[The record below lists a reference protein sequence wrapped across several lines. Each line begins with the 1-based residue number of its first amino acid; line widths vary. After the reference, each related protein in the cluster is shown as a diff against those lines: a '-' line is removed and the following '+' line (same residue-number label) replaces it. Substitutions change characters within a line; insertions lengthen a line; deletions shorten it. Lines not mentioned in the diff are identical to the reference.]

1 MAIDGKII
9 HGKLQCDINR
19 KAAKI
24 SALSSEKIDKH
35 EYFTGEEISSS
46 SQREIIEQVKFA
58 YSLLGKTFE
67 KQTKT
72 IECQGKNK

>member
-1 MAIDGKII
+1 MVRLD
-9 HGKLQCDINR
+9 LENCNINR

-35 EYFTGEEISSS
+35 EYFTGEEISPSN
-46 SQREIIEQVKFA
+46 QREIIEQVKFA

-72 IECQGKNK
+72 IEYQGKNK

>member
-1 MAIDGKII
+1 MVRLD
-9 HGKLQCDINR
+9 LENCNINR

-35 EYFTGEEISSS
+35 EYSTGEEISPSN
-46 SQREIIEQVKFA
+46 QREIIEQVKFA

-72 IECQGKNK
+72 IEYQGKNK

>member
-1 MAIDGKII
+1 MVRLD
-9 HGKLQCDINR
+9 LENCNINR

-35 EYFTGEEISSS
+35 EYFIGEEISPSN
-46 SQREIIEQVKFA
+46 QREIIEQVKFA

-72 IECQGKNK
+72 IEYQGKNK

>member
-1 MAIDGKII
+1 MVRLD
-9 HGKLQCDINR
+9 LENCNINR

-24 SALSSEKIDKH
+24 STLSSEKIDKH
-35 EYFTGEEISSS
+35 EYFTGEEISPSN
-46 SQREIIEQVKFA
+46 QREIIEQVKFA

-72 IECQGKNK
+72 IEYQGKNK